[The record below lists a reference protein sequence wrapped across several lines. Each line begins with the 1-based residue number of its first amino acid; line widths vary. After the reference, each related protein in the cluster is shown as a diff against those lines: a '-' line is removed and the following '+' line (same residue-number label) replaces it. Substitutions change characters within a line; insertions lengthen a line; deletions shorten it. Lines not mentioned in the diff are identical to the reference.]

1 MQRIFVE
8 PSHGKIDAV
17 SSALTHTSARGW
29 TGPPMGP
36 AARAALAARRASSAF
51 ASAPPRR
58 AFSSGPSR
66 APPAGLLL
74 RDFLHRALT
83 DRAAGYFAQP
93 DAPVGRIRDPID
105 FPSLLGQEDYARALD
120 ARYARLSSQWLT
132 PVEIFQPHY
141 ARAVAAYILREHL
154 ASHPDRPLRVYELG
168 GGTGTCASNFL
179 AHVRDAAPDVY
190 ARMSYVSV
198 EVSRTLADAQRRA
211 VRATLRRDEP
221 ESSSRPN
228 GPKTRATHLKP
239 KPKGGNPTTAP
250 HRVEVRDATDRAGW
264 GAVDRAPCFVVAL
277 EVLDNL
283 PHDRVARGDDGA
295 WTQTRVAA
303 DAAGVPFE
311 YVEPLA
317 DPLIRRV
324 AAVTGASG
332 DQPSGERGLLDAVR
346 RAFEV
351 ATGRS
356 DVAFVPTGAAR
367 LLDALHDARPNH
379 RLVAADFDALPG
391 VRLEGANAPIVASQ
405 APGGKTIDRDTY
417 LEDPGRADVFF
428 PTDFRALA
436 RLDADARGDGEG
448 GRGRVMTTRA
458 FMEANAVD
466 LRATETASGYNP
478 LLQDFSNTRF
488 YLS

>member
-1 MQRIFVE
+1 
-8 PSHGKIDAV
+8 
-17 SSALTHTSARGW
+17 
-29 TGPPMGP
+29 MGP

-66 APPAGLLL
+66 PPPAGLLL

-83 DRAAGYFAQP
+83 DRASGYFAQP

-120 ARYARLSSQWLT
+120 ARYARLSAQWLT

-141 ARAVAAYILREHL
+141 ARAVAAHILRAHRD
-154 ASHPDRPLRVYELG
+154 SHPDQPLRVYELG
-168 GGTGTCASNFL
+168 GGTGTCAANFL

-211 VRATLRRDEP
+211 VRASLLSSQSGFDEQK
-221 ESSSRPN
+221 
-228 GPKTRATHLKP
+228 GFDAPKTRAETS
-239 KPKGGNPTTAP
+239 TQSP

-283 PHDRVARGDDGA
+283 PHDRVARGADGA

-311 YVEPLA
+311 YLEPLT

-324 AAVTGASG
+324 MGHSVTDRTDRPGGA
-332 DQPSGERGLLDAVR
+332 RGLLHAAR
-346 RAFEV
+346 RAFDV
-351 ATGRS
+351 ATGMS
-356 DVAFVPTGAAR
+356 TSGVVFVPTGAAR

-391 VRLEGANAPIVASQ
+391 VRMEGANAPIVASQ
-405 APGGKTIDRDTY
+405 ASGGKTVDRDTY

-436 RLDADARGDGEG
+436 RMDADARGDGEG

-458 FMEANAVD
+458 FMEENAVD